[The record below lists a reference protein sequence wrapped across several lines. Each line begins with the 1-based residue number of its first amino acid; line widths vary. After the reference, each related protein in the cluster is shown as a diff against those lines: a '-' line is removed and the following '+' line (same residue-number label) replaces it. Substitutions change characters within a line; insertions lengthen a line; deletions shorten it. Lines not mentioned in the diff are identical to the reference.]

1 MAEPPLSVARVEPER
16 VADSGGGE
24 DAPLSTHEL
33 GICTMAKLM
42 EERSNKQTKKK
53 KLEKKVE
60 ALI

>member
-42 EERSNKQTKKK
+42 EERSNNNNKKK
-53 KLEKKVE
+53 VEKKVE
-60 ALI
+60 VPI